1 MIVFLFWVIGINLD
15 CNCWVSLFLILLMRV
30 MDLMSYG
37 WIIEVFIFLL
47 NFFIYYFPLIILTI
61 NVKKKKIECTMAIP

>member
-15 CNCWVSLFLILLMRV
+15 CNCWFSLFLILLMRV

-37 WIIEVFIFLL
+37 WIIEVFFFLL
-47 NFFIYYFPLIILTI
+47 NFFYLLLPSYHFNIK
-61 NVKKKKIECTMAIP
+61 VKKIECTIAIP